1 MVKSGRGGT
10 KRKID
15 KMEKIP
21 KREYRATTFS
31 KRCSGLYSKA
41 SQLCLLSGAQV
52 AILATPPSS
61 QSNVSFFSFG
71 HSSVDAVVKAY
82 LTGRRLPPVREEPM
96 EEDIGVCLARKELGL
111 ELWWE
116 KESLSKSKNRQELM
130 DAINSMERMLSKLR
144 SGDLV
149 SNYKQR
155 EEDLKNNEVTKTDVV
170 LHKET
175 QEPDKTLDLQAVCC
189 ILDDDL
195 AVGFDKVTEEQD
207 QILAICDSFCAE
219 ENNSNIN
226 GSSVSLDRSD
236 QAMDHLMD
244 IDGLIDLE
252 TTYESSAF
260 DYGVLDSTQ
269 ELAGINSTNF
279 EAAAHDVS
287 TNPNPPI
294 YNYYHEGVEE
304 ALVFQNIAA
313 NDVSTMNPD
322 DLIYDFEGVVEE
334 EGFVFQ
340 NSVLDEDNLKFSDYF
355 N

>member
-1 MVKSGRGGT
+1 MVKRGGT

-96 EEDIGVCLARKELGL
+96 EEDIG
-111 ELWWE
+111 LWWE

-260 DYGVLDSTQ
+260 DYGVLDTLTGYIHSTSQVNSNERVSRIKFWPLLLFIELLQ
-269 ELAGINSTNF
+269 EAVF
-279 EAAAHDVS
+279 
-287 TNPNPPI
+287 I
-294 YNYYHEGVEE
+294 YV
-304 ALVFQNIAA
+304 
-313 NDVSTMNPD
+313 
-322 DLIYDFEGVVEE
+322 
-334 EGFVFQ
+334 
-340 NSVLDEDNLKFSDYF
+340 
-355 N
+355 